1 MTHPTLNSIEM
12 TRRTQ
17 IVIAILIALVA
28 IPNLAQADL
37 GILKQH
43 CSACHTGPNPEGD
56 FSLHDLRK
64 SPDQK
69 NLAHWV
75 DSLQRV
81 RDGEMPPAEE
91 NKMTKQE
98 VAKLQQF
105 LHKQIVLFE
114 ERVEQPLQTPPRR
127 LNNREFENSV
137 RDVLSLDHIGTHDP
151 LAMLPGDT
159 LHDGFDTH
167 GESLGMSEFHLDQQV
182 TAIRRV
188 LDNVILSGEQPSSQQ
203 WTATADQMFVVD
215 TDNRRRGDKTIRR
228 DEGVELKDP
237 ENQVYCENFPH
248 TESAGW
254 YRITVKSKALDRHV
268 YSQDKTGIYDDDPLI
283 LRMELGSRHVDFPL
297 VEGAMQEF
305 TATHWLAANTPIRF
319 SFQTDGLRLI
329 GNGNFKFQH
338 RIAHDYIKTHDP
350 TLYQRIVKEEVPKAK
365 SRSTQPSHW
374 VHWVPY
380 WQGPRPLLSS
390 VEIEGPF
397 YKSWPPQRQVALV
410 GREPKVAN
418 AAAILKPI
426 AQRAWRRDVSDE
438 ELAPII
444 RLVESQSSSLGELGA
459 IREGIV
465 ALFVS
470 PSFLM
475 LNSED
480 VTPEELF
487 AVKFSYLLGST
498 TPDADLVARVRK
510 GELDSFGAV
519 RDELT
524 RRIANGKADEFL
536 REFPYGWLELDR
548 INFMSPDVDQ
558 YPLYEKK
565 RLNEDMVNE
574 VLALFRHVAAN
585 NRPLPELLSGDYSFV
600 NADLAKVYGLP
611 EVPSDSV
618 LRKVTFRD
626 GKRGGLLGAAAFLT
640 LTADTLSTSPIHRAV
655 FVMENFM
662 GIHPSPPPAD
672 VEILEPDVRSA
683 RTIRE
688 VLEAHK
694 SDASCAACHL
704 NIDPFGYAFEN
715 FDPVGAWRDEY
726 IDVSQP
732 SDADEAGNPKQ
743 RRDRKPSFE
752 AIPIDAS
759 STFVSGAQYKDI
771 TEFRELMQS
780 DSSRDR
786 FIRCFVTKVLTYA
799 NGIEPENFSEVES
812 IAKQSA
818 SHDYNTIETLAAIIN
833 SPLFRER
840 KPSESER

>member
-1 MTHPTLNSIEM
+1 M
-12 TRRTQ
+12 TRQ
-17 IVIAILIALVA
+17 
-28 IPNLAQADL
+28 
-37 GILKQH
+37 
-43 CSACHTGPNPEGD
+43 EGA
-56 FSLHDLRK
+56 R
-64 SPDQK
+64 
-69 NLAHWV
+69 
-75 DSLQRV
+75 
-81 RDGEMPPAEE
+81 
-91 NKMTKQE
+91 
-98 VAKLQQF
+98 LQQF
-105 LHKQIVLFE
+105 LQKQIVLFE
-114 ERVEQPLQTPPRR
+114 ERVEQPLETPPRR
-127 LNNREFENSV
+127 LNNREFENSI
-137 RDVLSLDHIGTHDP
+137 RDVLRLEHIGTHDP

-159 LHDGFDTH
+159 LYNGFDTH

-188 LDNVILSGEQPSSQQ
+188 LDNVILSGEQPSSKQL
-203 WTATADQMFVVD
+203 TATADQMFVVD
-215 TDNRRRGDKTIRR
+215 TGNRRRVDKTIRR

-237 ENQVYCENFPH
+237 ADQVYCENFPH

-254 YRITVKSKALDRHV
+254 YRITVKAKALDRHV
-268 YSQDKTGIYDDDPLI
+268 YSQDETGIYDGDPLI
-283 LRMELGSRHVDFPL
+283 LRMELGSRHVDLPL

-305 TATHWLAANTPIRF
+305 TATHWLAENTSIRF

-338 RIAHDYIKTHDP
+338 RIAHDYIETHNPD
-350 TLYQRIVKEEVPKAK
+350 LYQRIVEQEIPNANV
-365 SRSTQPSHW
+365 RSAQPNHW
-374 VHWVPY
+374 VHWVSY
-380 WQGPRPLLSS
+380 WQGPRPLLSR

-410 GREPKVAN
+410 GKQPKVAN

-426 AQRAWRRDVSDE
+426 AQRAWRREVSDE
-438 ELAPII
+438 ELAPIL
-444 RLVESQSSSLGELGA
+444 RLVESHSSSLGELGA
-459 IREGIV
+459 IKEGIV
-465 ALFVS
+465 AIFVS
-470 PSFLM
+470 PSFLL

-487 AVKFSYLLGST
+487 AVKLSYLLGST
-498 TPDADLVARVRK
+498 TPDAELVTRVRK
-510 GELDSFGAV
+510 GELDSFEAV
-519 RDELT
+519 RDELK

-574 VLALFRHVAAN
+574 VLALFRHVAEN

-600 NADLAKVYGLP
+600 NADLAKVYGL
-611 EVPSDSV
+611 EDVPSDSV

-655 FVMENFM
+655 FVMENLM

-694 SDASCAACHL
+694 SDATCAACHR

-726 IDVSQP
+726 IAVSQT
-732 SDADEAGNPKQ
+732 AEAVALPKK
-743 RRDRKPSFE
+743 RRNREPSFE

-771 TEFRELMQS
+771 TEFRQLMQS
-780 DSSRDR
+780 DSNRDR
-786 FIRCFVTKVLTYA
+786 FVRCFVTKVLTYA
-799 NGIEPENFSEVES
+799 NGIEPENFTAVES
-812 IAKQSA
+812 IVEQSA
-818 SHDYNTIETLAAIIN
+818 SHDYRSIETLAAIIN

-840 KPSESER
+840 KTPESGREK